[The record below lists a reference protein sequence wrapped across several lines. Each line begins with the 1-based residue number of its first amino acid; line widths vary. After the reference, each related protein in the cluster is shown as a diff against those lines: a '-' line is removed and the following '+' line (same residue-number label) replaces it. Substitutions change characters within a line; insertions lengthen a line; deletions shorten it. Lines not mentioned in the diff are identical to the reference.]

1 MGNRISGTPS
11 CAFTPP
17 SASCTALCTIL
28 SGCTKTSMHSGSMP
42 KSHLASI
49 ISKPLFIIVALSI
62 VILAP
67 ISQLGCF
74 KARAAVTPANSS
86 IGVVRKGPPEAVRR
100 ILSMALPSSPTKHWK
115 IALCSLS
122 TGRIGAR
129 CFTAS
134 SVMSS
139 PATTSVS
146 LLASAMVL
154 PASMAATVGRS
165 PAKPTM
171 AVTTTSTSGSRAT
184 SQMASA
190 PVHTLMGRS
199 ASASR
204 TVS

>member
-1 MGNRISGTPS
+1 M
-11 CAFTPP
+11 
-17 SASCTALCTIL
+17 L
-28 SGCTKTSMHSGSMP
+28 SGCTSTSMRSGSTP

-74 KARAAVTPANSS
+74 RARAAVTFANSS
-86 IGVVRKGPPEAVRR
+86 MGVVRKGPPEAVRR

-134 SVMSS
+134 SVMNS

-146 LLASAMVL
+146 LLASAMVF

-171 AVTTTSTSGSRAT
+171 AVTTTSTSGRLAASP
-184 SQMASA
+184 MASA
-190 PVHTLMGRS
+190 PAHTLIGRS